1 MANSTMRIELNNG
14 SGWQLL
20 TGLIDGV
27 TNFSVTLRNM
37 AEDGTL
43 AKSFSSELTFFDDG
57 YQILK
62 TTLIDDPFGFSKSVQ
77 IRIFDDC
84 CGEAVFEGVIKGD
97 AIDWCEPKCSIS
109 ANIIEDEAKINCI
122 KSTLIWDNHNGF
134 LNRNFPPIRYCIE
147 VRPEFFQYLL
157 IFQGTLWIWTF
168 EFLFFV
174 LVPVIFVVF
183 GIVYLICEGINA
195 IPGVD
200 VNCNGGLTNPIT
212 LINNINEV
220 IQQFGA
226 LLAPCGRFHPSPYV
240 RDYITNACQKCGLT
254 FQSSILNNSTSPYF
268 NTVLFS
274 SQVKKGRAFDSTNFT
289 LIDDNKPVETIETLM
304 NQYLKPMFNAEF
316 QIVNNVLVFERKDYF
331 LSTSTWIDTEQ
342 LLNNSQI
349 INNEICFSW
358 IDKERWAFGNYQYSS
373 DFMDYVGNEALTRFN
388 DIVEWNSPYNPA
400 QKGSREVTLMVSP
413 SRHRKDGIDS
423 TVYDFFQ
430 TFLGGIV
437 NFVWSGIF
445 SDYDQTLLM
454 NQHSSGNY
462 KFMIYDT
469 SSGNNGIIKHDY
481 SNAFCGGDPGA
492 APDERFNYPF
502 WFLEGH
508 SNNLYSL
515 FHYIDDPRLP
525 GTTQFE
531 FNFQFQFDCQTY
543 NDFNFSK
550 TIRLVKNG
558 QIVNAIVKEIQVDFA
573 KRIIN
578 VQGIV

>member
-1 MANSTMRIELNNG
+1 MANSTMKIELNNG

-20 TGLIDGV
+20 TGVIDGV
-27 TNFSVTLRNM
+27 TNFSVTLRNR

-43 AKSFSSELTFFDDG
+43 AKSFSSELTFYGDG

-62 TTLIDDPFGFSKSVQ
+62 TALIDDPFGFSKSVQ
-77 IRIFDDC
+77 IRIFDEC
-84 CGEAVFEGVIKGD
+84 CHEAVFEGLIKGD
-97 AIDWCEPKCSIS
+97 AIDWCEPKCYIS
-109 ANIIEDEAKINCI
+109 ANVIEDDEKINCI

-157 IFQGTLWIWTF
+157 VTIATLLNIFFYTIILALWGG
-168 EFLFFV
+168 LAS
-174 LVPVIFVVF
+174 IFA
-183 GIVYLICEGINA
+183 IVYILCLVVDA
-195 IPGVD
+195 IPGVS
-200 VNCNGGLTNPIT
+200 VNCNSPAVNPLTQLA
-212 LINNINEV
+212 LILEIFKLWE
-220 IQQFGA
+220 A
-226 LLAPCGRFHPSPYV
+226 LIVPCGRFHPSPYV

-268 NTVLFS
+268 NTVLFA
-274 SQVKKGRAFDSTNFT
+274 SQVKKGRAYDSTNFT
-289 LIDDNKPVETIETLM
+289 LIEDNKPVETVETLM

-331 LSTSTWIDTEQ
+331 FSTTTWIDTEQ
-342 LLNNSQI
+342 LLNNSKI

-358 IDKERWAFGNYQYSS
+358 IDKERWAFGNFQYSA
-373 DFMDYVGNEALTRFN
+373 DYRDYVGNEALTRFN
-388 DIVEWNSPYNPA
+388 DIVEWNSPYNPS
-400 QKGSREVTLMVSP
+400 QKGSREVTFMVSP
-413 SRHRKDGIDS
+413 SRHRDDGIDS

-430 TFLGGIV
+430 TFAGGVV
-437 NFVWSGIF
+437 NFIFLGLF
-445 SDYDQTLLM
+445 SDYDKTLLM

-462 KFMIYDT
+462 KFLIYDT
-469 SSGNNGIIKHDY
+469 SSGNDGIVKHDY

-492 APDERFNYPF
+492 AEDERFNYPF
-502 WFLEGH
+502 WFAGGYQ
-508 SNNLYSL
+508 NNLYSL

-543 NDFNFSK
+543 NDFNFAK

-558 QIVNAIVKEIQVDFA
+558 QIVNGVIKEIQVDFA